1 MNTLHSAAETLRSQL
16 ATLAQQAHATEQHAH
31 AVRPHTRA
39 SKKVNTRLTEEAA
52 AMRGRHAQLEEEAA
66 KLDVRVKAVEEY
78 RAARPS
84 QWGSELP
91 QALMVEIL
99 SHVGWGQPGCAAMRL
114 VSTAWC
120 SAHDQHCP
128 TMKFH
133 SFHWAAGAAGTLR
146 SLQRVSSVTVDAG
159 LAPAIQA
166 GLIHCRNCKACPRSP
181 AWSCVYLLG

>member
-39 SKKVNTRLTEEAA
+39 SKKMNTRLTEEAA

-66 KLDVRVKAVEEY
+66 KLDVRVEEY

-99 SHVGWGQPGCAAMRL
+99 SRVG
-114 VSTAWC
+114 
-120 SAHDQHCP
+120 
-128 TMKFH
+128 
-133 SFHWAAGAAGTLR
+133 
-146 SLQRVSSVTVDAG
+146 
-159 LAPAIQA
+159 
-166 GLIHCRNCKACPRSP
+166 
-181 AWSCVYLLG
+181 